1 MSTDFACP
9 ACGQANKETASFCR
23 ECGIRLAA
31 VPPLA
36 KPQIVAFATVSNAP
50 QSRSGHGQARRGVV
64 IGAAAATVLGAAV
77 LAGWLTNWPQQLFG
91 SPASDVSGPESA
103 VSVRARPAAQES
115 SVPASPSTAST
126 RPAVSASPPASV
138 GSPAAIVQA
147 YFAAINARDYARAWQ
162 LGGKSTGSSYPAFV
176 DGFEGTAEDT
186 VTIIS
191 VSRDEVTAQVAASQT
206 DGTVKDYS
214 GVYTTADGAIVQSQV
229 QQTS

>member
-1 MSTDFACP
+1 M
-9 ACGQANKETASFCR
+9 
-23 ECGIRLAA
+23 
-31 VPPLA
+31 A

-50 QSRSGHGQARRGVV
+50 QSRSGHGRARRGVV

-77 LAGWLTNWPQQLFG
+77 LAGLLTNWPQQLFG

-103 VSVRARPAAQES
+103 VSVRTRPAAQES

-126 RPAVSASPPASV
+126 RPAVSASPPASG

-147 YFAAINARDYARAWQ
+147 YFAAINAHDYARAWQ